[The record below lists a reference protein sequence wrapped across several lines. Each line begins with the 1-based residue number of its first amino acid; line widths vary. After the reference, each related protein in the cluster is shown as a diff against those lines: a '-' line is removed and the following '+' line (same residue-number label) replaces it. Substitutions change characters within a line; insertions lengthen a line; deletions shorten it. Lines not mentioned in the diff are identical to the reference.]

1 MKIKFEV
8 QLDRD
13 SVEPKPPSDLHALL
27 LQAKIK
33 CVEIASTAVFL
44 LWILR
49 ILRHEFR
56 L

>member
-8 QLDRD
+8 QLNRT
-13 SVEPKPPSDLHALL
+13 SGEPKPPFDLHALL
-27 LQAKIK
+27 IQAKIR

-44 LWILR
+44 LWMLR
-49 ILRHEFR
+49 ILRHEFG